1 MDSSQRPAPYEGDA
15 LPLCYITIIESTV
28 VCLVGSLKFLP
39 PDPQAFQSR
48 LGFLDSLQIMDAV
61 LTGDYF
67 PNSWDSPSFSHTFN
81 NGAPRETRT
90 LTPKYWLLRP
100 ACLPIPPSGQML
112 PIYRGN
118 YSISVYFWFV
128 YIAPVSPS
136 RIPSTHLPQIG
147 LSCC

>member
-1 MDSSQRPAPYEGDA
+1 
-15 LPLCYITIIESTV
+15 
-28 VCLVGSLKFLP
+28 
-39 PDPQAFQSR
+39 
-48 LGFLDSLQIMDAV
+48 
-61 LTGDYF
+61 
-67 PNSWDSPSFSHTFN
+67 
-81 NGAPRETRT
+81 
-90 LTPKYWLLRP
+90 
-100 ACLPIPPSGQML
+100 ML